1 MKNFKFLGFLLLIVL
16 LTLLF
21 SNNSEYNNTPQEAI
35 NKFQHALEKGSADE
49 LVKNYCNNLLDEPR
63 IITNVP
69 TIYKDK
75 VWPWHENIDNN
86 IPVGNVI
93 TGIDELKKYQ
103 ENVFKAFTFHNLTSK
118 IISIDIY
125 QDNAVA
131 IIYGTHVIKGIKG
144 TKFEGQTKY
153 TQAQEMWHIKRCE
166 QKGWCIQNIAFI
178 DKVRT

>member
-1 MKNFKFLGFLLLIVL
+1 
-16 LTLLF
+16 
-21 SNNSEYNNTPQEAI
+21 
-35 NKFQHALEKGSADE
+35 
-49 LVKNYCNNLLDEPR
+49 
-63 IITNVP
+63 
-69 TIYKDK
+69 
-75 VWPWHENIDNN
+75 VWAWHENIDNS
-86 IPVGNVI
+86 IPIGIVN

-131 IIYGTHVIKGIKG
+131 IIYGTHIIKGIKG